1 MHRGTL
7 ALSLGFLLACGEG
20 GVESGD
26 LSERSDPA
34 TGTGFDAGVR
44 PKLDAG
50 GSRADGGK
58 ALASTSRSRSD
69 AGDDVCSSKTIPAR
83 AAPPDILIVLDK
95 SLSMAPTRWFPSVAA
110 VTDLTKKFQSV
121 VSFGLS
127 VFPHGQVGLCDPG
140 TVDVPLKTNNA
151 DAIADFVGSTVPFG
165 ITPTGQTLQSA
176 LQALGDRNEVG
187 DTPVTRAYV
196 VLVTDGEPDCPDPS
210 MPDPMQGVVDATTA
224 LMQANIKTYA
234 IGYNLDPL
242 GAQLMSDVATAGGT
256 DHSFKV
262 ESPDDLNA
270 AFEQITKDV
279 VRCEFELDQVP
290 DDPHFVLVEIDG
302 KTVRLDPA
310 DGWVLEGKKIT
321 LMGGSCEMLKDGAQ
335 HTLNASIECTPILYL

>member
-1 MHRGTL
+1 MTRATL
-7 ALSLGFLLACGEG
+7 AWSLGFLLACGES
-20 GVESGD
+20 GVETSG
-26 LSERSDPA
+26 LTVSSSPA
-34 TGTGFDAGVR
+34 TGAGADAGGRAKFDAG
-44 PKLDAG
+44 A
-50 GSRADGGK
+50 SRSSTDK
-58 ALASTSRSRSD
+58 PLASTAPSRRD

-95 SLSMAPTRWFPSVAA
+95 SLSMAPTRWLPSVAA

-140 TVDVPLKTNNA
+140 MVDVPLKTNNA

-176 LQALGDRNEVG
+176 REALGDRNAVG
-187 DTPVTRAYV
+187 DNLVTPAYV

-210 MPDPMQGVVDATTA
+210 MPDPMQGVIDATTA

-234 IGYNLDPL
+234 IGYNLDPI
-242 GAQLMSDVATAGGT
+242 GAQLMTEVALAGGT

-279 VRCEFELDQVP
+279 VRCQFELDQVP

-302 KTVRLDPA
+302 KTIKLDPA
-310 DGWVLEGKKIT
+310 DGWVLEGKKIS
-321 LMGGSCEMLKDGAQ
+321 LMGGSCEMLRDGNQ
-335 HTLNASIECTPILYL
+335 HTLNASIECSPVLYL